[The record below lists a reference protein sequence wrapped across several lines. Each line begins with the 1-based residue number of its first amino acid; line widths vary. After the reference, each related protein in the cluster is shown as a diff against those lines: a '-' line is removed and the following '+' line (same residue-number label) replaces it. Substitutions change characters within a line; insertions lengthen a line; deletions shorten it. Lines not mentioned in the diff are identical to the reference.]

1 MNQFIIE
8 NPVFSIVIAF
18 IIGAVIMNITSV
30 LAVRMA
36 VEKEVERAL
45 GDEGVEEETRAPGNV
60 QEEEDTKEP
69 WAREREKLWKEITEN
84 RESSALPEQDEE
96 EEAREVMERQRE
108 ELRKEIMENLAP
120 PATPEQESEI
130 NENSEILHVMLG
142 IDEDGCRCLYLA
154 MPELYNKGEGPLA
167 ELNHAYY
174 YHPTLQFLVDDF
186 DLDKLAE
193 LGIMIRPEG
202 DYVPMSV
209 IWFSLKNDKVLKF
222 LEEAFNA
229 CGKAIARE

>member
-45 GDEGVEEETRAPGNV
+45 GDDEKDEETR
-60 QEEEDTKEP
+60 
-69 WAREREKLWKEITEN
+69 EIWDDFSLMPN
-84 RESSALPEQDEE
+84 ALLTVYFCVD
-96 EEAREVMERQRE
+96 
-108 ELRKEIMENLAP
+108 
-120 PATPEQESEI
+120 
-130 NENSEILHVMLG
+130 G
-142 IDEDGCRCLYLA
+142 DGCRCLYLA
-154 MPELYNKGEGPLA
+154 MPGRYKQGEGPLA
-167 ELNHAYY
+167 DLGHDYY
-174 YHPTLQFLVDDF
+174 YHPTLQFLADDF

-193 LGIMIRPEG
+193 LDIDIRPEKE
-202 DYVPMSV
+202 YEPMA
-209 IWFSLKNDKVLKF
+209 FSLFILKGNNVLKF

>member
-18 IIGAVIMNITSV
+18 IIGAVIMNITS
-30 LAVRMA
+30 AITVRMA

-45 GDEGVEEETRAPGNV
+45 GDE
-60 QEEEDTKEP
+60 
-69 WAREREKLWKEITEN
+69 
-84 RESSALPEQDEE
+84 DEM
-96 EEAREVMERQRE
+96 REVRERQRE

-120 PATPEQESEI
+120 PATPDPSEQESEI
-130 NENSEILHVMLG
+130 DENAERLHVGLG
-142 IDEDGCRCLYLA
+142 VDEDGCRCLYLA
-154 MPELYNKGEGPLA
+154 MPDRYKKGEGPLA
-167 ELNHAYY
+167 ELGHGYY
-174 YHPTLQFLVDDF
+174 YHPTLQFLIDDF

-193 LGIMIRPEG
+193 LGINIKTEG
-202 DYVPMSV
+202 EYEPMS
-209 IWFSLKNDKVLKF
+209 FSIFNLENENVLEF